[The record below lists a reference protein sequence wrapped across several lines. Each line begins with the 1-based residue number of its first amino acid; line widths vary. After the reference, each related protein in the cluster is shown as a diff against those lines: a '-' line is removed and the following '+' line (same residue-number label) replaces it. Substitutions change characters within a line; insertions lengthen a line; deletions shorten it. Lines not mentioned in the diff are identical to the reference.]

1 MSENMLFCLGSDKF
15 DSSGEGYQKNYRIF
29 NQDVEKSEWE
39 KIKNSLPSI
48 ELKVS
53 SWIDK
58 KDMSKEEK
66 NSVSG
71 WDTMGGYLKTL
82 FYEEAWA
89 KWWSEAKQED
99 KNKILNIP
107 QFDAKIFTDI
117 TGLKDFATRSLKG
130 KTVKVEIDG
139 ESYTAIVQ

>member
-1 MSENMLFCLGSDKF
+1 MSEYMLFCLGTDKYE
-15 DSSGEGYQKNYRIF
+15 SSGEGYQKNYRIF
-29 NQDVEKSEWE
+29 NQEVEKSEWE

-58 KDMSKEEK
+58 KDMSKSEK
-66 NSVSG
+66 DSKSG
-71 WDTMGGYLKTL
+71 WETMGGYLKTL
-82 FYEEAWA
+82 SYEEAWA
-89 KWWSEAKQED
+89 KWWNEANQED

-107 QFDAKIFTDI
+107 QFDAKIFTGI
-117 TGLKDFATRSLKG
+117 TGILDFASRSLKG